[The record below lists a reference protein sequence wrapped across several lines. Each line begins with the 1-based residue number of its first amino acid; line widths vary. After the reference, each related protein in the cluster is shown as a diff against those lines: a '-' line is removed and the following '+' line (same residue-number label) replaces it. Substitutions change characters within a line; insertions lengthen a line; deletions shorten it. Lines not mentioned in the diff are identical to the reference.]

1 MRQYT
6 TPTLSIKVKG
16 VDLTSAESV
25 WVTIAN
31 TARNVIITKDDSTL
45 TVDNGDTICTVTL
58 SQDETRRFPPKA
70 NVSIQVNWMTGNVR
84 CATNIASV
92 TVFENLLKEVLPS
105 E

>member
-6 TPTLSIKVKG
+6 TPTLSIRVKS
-16 VDLTSAESV
+16 VDLTSADSV

-31 TARNVIITKDDSTL
+31 TARTITITKDDPTL

-58 SQDETRRFPPKA
+58 SQDETRRFYPKA
-70 NVSIQVNWMTGNVR
+70 NAGIQVNWMTGDVR